1 MASFEYPSKKDYLGT
16 TIVILLWRI
25 QMQTIPAKVT
35 ERLVMELDELVKQ
48 GWYASRSEAIRDAI
62 RELVKKTKLD
72 RLEQAIREDI
82 RWGLY
87 GAE

>member
-1 MASFEYPSKKDYLGT
+1 MK
-16 TIVILLWRI
+16 
-25 QMQTIPAKVT
+25 TIPAKVT
-35 ERLVMELDELVKQ
+35 ERLVMELDDLVKQ

-72 RLEQAIREDI
+72 RLERAIQEDV

-87 GAE
+87 EEK

>member
-1 MASFEYPSKKDYLGT
+1 
-16 TIVILLWRI
+16 
-25 QMQTIPAKVT
+25 MQTIPAKVT

-62 RELVKKTKLD
+62 RELVKRTKLD
-72 RLEQAIREDI
+72 RLEQAIRDDV

-87 GAE
+87 GED

>member
-1 MASFEYPSKKDYLGT
+1 MK
-16 TIVILLWRI
+16 
-25 QMQTIPAKVT
+25 TIPAKVT

-72 RLEQAIREDI
+72 RLERAIQEDV

-87 GAE
+87 EEE

>member
-1 MASFEYPSKKDYLGT
+1 
-16 TIVILLWRI
+16 
-25 QMQTIPAKVT
+25 MQTIPAKVT

-87 GAE
+87 GDE

>member
-1 MASFEYPSKKDYLGT
+1 MIWVPKQKDYLGT
-16 TIVILLWRI
+16 TIVILLWRVP
-25 QMQTIPAKVT
+25 MQTIPAKVT

-87 GAE
+87 GDE

>member
-1 MASFEYPSKKDYLGT
+1 MK
-16 TIVILLWRI
+16 
-25 QMQTIPAKVT
+25 TIPAKVT

-72 RLEQAIREDI
+72 QLERAIQEDV

-87 GAE
+87 EKE